1 MPTAPVDSER
11 YLPCLLD
18 RLTDDEPDRRS
29 EPHQA
34 RAATVRQVRQ
44 AVLRDLR
51 RLLNC
56 HHRLDPEQ
64 RRTWPQAA
72 MSVIDWGVPD
82 VCGRCLTDQDL
93 PWLAGELRRAIHAF
107 EPRFDPESVHVR
119 VGRAGDGEG
128 RATFAVEIAAVLHV
142 ASIREEVMFRSLLD
156 TESGHF
162 TAED

>member
-1 MPTAPVDSER
+1 MPVADQER
-11 YLPCLLD
+11 FLPCLLD
-18 RLTDDEPDRRS
+18 RLTDDEPDKRS
-29 EPHQA
+29 EPPQA

-56 HHRLDPEQ
+56 HHRLDDEQ
-64 RRTWPQAA
+64 RRIWPQAA
-72 MSVIDWGVPD
+72 SSVIDWGVPD

-93 PWLAGELRRAIHAF
+93 PWLAEQLRRAVLAF
-107 EPRFDPESVHVR
+107 EPRFDPPSVRVR
-119 VGRAGDGEG
+119 VGRTPGSEG
-128 RATFAVEIAAVLHV
+128 RATFAVEIGATLHV

-162 TAED
+162 TAEE